1 MNADRRLP
9 GRSGP
14 HTWFKQLFL
23 HRVHIYGWLT
33 CVNRG
38 SGNTNAVVPRCESP
52 DTLKQD
58 WVRLKDHSTK
68 DRRQS
73 GNDFSPIGVA
83 QVIASAVSVALVA
96 MRAIRE
102 PGRNWP
108 RPRKPVGYEIEADDD
123 PFPEAPKI
131 ELPHPTRGSFL
142 AHLADR
148 VTKIERH
155 IALKDETD
163 DDKSS

>member
-1 MNADRRLP
+1 MPSSHVRIARYL
-9 GRSGP
+9 
-14 HTWFKQLFL
+14 Q
-23 HRVHIYGWLT
+23 
-33 CVNRG
+33 
-38 SGNTNAVVPRCESP
+38 A
-52 DTLKQD
+52 D
-58 WVRLKDHSTK
+58 WVRLKDHITK
-68 DRRQS
+68 ERNNL
-73 GNDFSPIGVA
+73 GDFSPIGDA
-83 QVIASAVSVALVA
+83 QVLASAVSVALVA
-96 MRAIRE
+96 MKVSGATGII
-102 PGRNWP
+102 PDDGSP
-108 RPRKPVGYEIEADDD
+108 FYEVEADDD